1 MNELSRHEPAL
12 RRVQCMRHDD
22 LIIARRASRARA
34 AAVQRTAQ
42 RLGLEGDDERV
53 LLLRRRQLQR
63 GHMANLIEES
73 VPVLRVVVIVGVGV
87 AQVFAFELKGDV
99 FRRRG
104 FELHQ
109 QRP

>member
-1 MNELSRHEPAL
+1 MCAP
-12 RRVQCMRHDD
+12 
-22 LIIARRASRARA
+22 A
-34 AAVQRTAQ
+34 AAAAAAAWSH
-42 RLGLEGDDERV
+42 
-53 LLLRRRQLQR
+53 
-63 GHMANLIEES
+63 GHNLIEES
-73 VPVLRVVVIVGVGV
+73 VPVFWVVVIVGVGV